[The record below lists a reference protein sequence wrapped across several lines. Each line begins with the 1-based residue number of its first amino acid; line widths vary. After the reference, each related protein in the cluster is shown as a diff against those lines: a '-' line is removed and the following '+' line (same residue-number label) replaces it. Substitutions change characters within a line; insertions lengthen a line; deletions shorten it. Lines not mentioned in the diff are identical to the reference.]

1 MTLSTLDTHIEWS
14 RRCLVPWHIIR
25 LDLLEEYDAEA
36 VDYALALARQK
47 EALQLDHTATL
58 TTGLAASIRR
68 DLDTLEAL
76 QESDPGGK
84 SLLDLLKLRQSL
96 RKELADLYHPSPQYD
111 GASAGAALSNLAA
124 DYGSEQ

>member
-1 MTLSTLDTHIEWS
+1 MNPNTIEAHIEWS

-25 LDLLEEYDAEA
+25 LDLLDEHDAEA
-36 VDYALALARQK
+36 VDYALSLARQK

-76 QESDPGGK
+76 QEADPGGK

-111 GASAGAALSNLAA
+111 GASVGTALANLAA
-124 DYGSEQ
+124 DYGAE